1 VSGALEGLTVLDL
14 SSHLSG
20 PYCAMLL
27 ADHGADV
34 IKIERPGRGDEARA
48 MPPFI
53 AGEGAPFMTWNRN
66 KRSVTLDLKSEAGA
80 EALRKLARQ
89 ADILVENFRPGT
101 LDRLGL
107 GWPELSALN
116 PRLIYGAISGFGQTG
131 PWRDRGGFDLVTQ
144 GMSGL
149 MSVCGP
155 ADGPPHR
162 LPIALSDI
170 AAGMH
175 LAVGILAAVEARH
188 RTGLGQMVEAS
199 LLDSAISFGVYEAAH
214 VFATAERPPRI
225 GQAHRGSSPYQ
236 VFETADG
243 WITVGAAQQNF
254 WEALCRLLDAPDLRD
269 DPRFRT
275 NRDRVAHNDLL
286 VGLLG
291 QRFRQH
297 GSDHWLDALE
307 EAGIPAGPVLDFAEA
322 LSHPQ
327 TIAREMVVEVQHAIA
342 GPTRTLGVPAKL
354 SATPGTVRT
363 AAPAL
368 GEHTREVLD
377 ALAETS

>member
-1 VSGALEGLTVLDL
+1 MSGALEGLTVLDL

-131 PWRDRGGFDLVTQ
+131 AWRDRGGFDLVTQ

-254 WEALCRLLDAPDLRD
+254 WEALCRILDAPDLRE

-354 SATPGTVRT
+354 SATPGTVRR